1 MKDSD
6 FKKVPITKLTAI
18 PENNGFYELRK
29 NYYWV
34 VTEDDCVLFYKG
46 SSPQCNSSKAVV
58 DNWGIKRDVFKN
70 SRTMLIENAWMPHD
84 CSDYR

>member
-1 MKDSD
+1 MKESD
-6 FKKVPITKLTAI
+6 FRKVPIKKLTAI
-18 PENNGFYELRK
+18 PEKNGFYELRK

-58 DNWGIKRDVFKN
+58 DKWGIKSDVFKN
-70 SRTMLIENAWMPHD
+70 SRTELIENAWMTHD